1 MSSAII
7 INGID
12 VNTCN
17 RPDILLQMIK
27 TIHACDHETRLQKA
41 GVRARLVQLQ
51 RKAGGLDSLE
61 GGPKKKDEGKNK
73 NFASEADFVKQSLLL
88 WVQNKTAQ
96 NSYVNVKDF
105 SRSWADG
112 MAFAALVS
120 HFCPGKIP
128 IDKLTPET
136 RKQNFELAF
145 KVADEE
151 FGVYPLLDVA
161 DMVMLEAPD
170 WKSVFAYVQI
180 LYQAMK
186 GKDPEI

>member
-1 MSSAII
+1 MSCV

-12 VNTCN
+12 VGTCN
-17 RPDILLQMIK
+17 RLDILEQMLK
-27 TIHACDHETRLQKA
+27 TIQAVDTESRMQKA
-41 GVRARLVQLQ
+41 NVRARMVQLQ
-51 RKAGGLDSLE
+51 RKAGG
-61 GGPKKKDEGKNK
+61 GPKKEEGKKNK
-73 NFASEADFVKQSLLL
+73 NFASEADFVKQTLLL
-88 WVQNKTAQ
+88 WVQNKTQ
-96 NSYVNVKDF
+96 SYVNVQDF

-128 IDKLTPET
+128 MDKLTPET
-136 RKQNFELAF
+136 RRQNFEMAF
-145 KVADEE
+145 KIADEE
-151 FGVYPLLDVA
+151 FGVYPLLDVN
-161 DMVMLEAPD
+161 DMVALDAPD

>member
-1 MSSAII
+1 MACV

-17 RPDILLQMIK
+17 RPDILHQMIK
-27 TIHACDHETRLQKA
+27 TIHAVDHETRQQKSF
-41 GVRARLVQLQ
+41 VRARMVALT
-51 RKAGGLDSLE
+51 RKAGGLESLE
-61 GGPKKKDEGKNK
+61 GGPKKKDDGKSK

-88 WVQNKTAQ
+88 WVQNKTTE
-96 NSYVNVKDF
+96 NSYANVKDF

-112 MAFAALVS
+112 MAFAALVA

-161 DMVMLEAPD
+161 DMVALDAPD

>member
-1 MSSAII
+1 MACVL
-7 INGID
+7 NGID
-12 VNTCN
+12 VNSCN
-17 RPDILLQMIK
+17 RPDILQQMLK
-27 TIHACDHETRLQKA
+27 TIHCVDNESRQQKA
-41 GVRARLVQLQ
+41 AVRCRLVQLQ
-51 RKAGGLDSLE
+51 RKAGIGA
-61 GGPKKKDEGKNK
+61 GGPKTKEDGKNK

-88 WVQNKTAQ
+88 WVQNKTAS

-136 RKQNFELAF
+136 RRENFERAF
-145 KVADEE
+145 KVADED
-151 FGVYPLLDVA
+151 FGVYPLLDVN
-161 DMVMLEAPD
+161 DMVALEAPD

>member
-1 MSSAII
+1 MSCV

-12 VNTCN
+12 VNSCT
-17 RPDILLQMIK
+17 RLDILMQMMK
-27 TIHACDHETRLQKA
+27 TIVCVDHESRMQKA
-41 GVRARLVQLQ
+41 AVRARMVQLQ
-51 RKAGGLDSLE
+51 RKAGMGA

-88 WVQNKTAQ
+88 WVQNKTCG

-112 MAFAALVS
+112 MAFVALVD
-120 HFCPGKIP
+120 HFCPGRIP
-128 IDKLTPET
+128 VDKLTPQT
-136 RKQNFELAF
+136 RRENFEHAF
-145 KVADEE
+145 KVADED
-151 FGVYPLLDVA
+151 FGVYPLLDVN
-161 DMVMLEAPD
+161 DMVALDAPD

-186 GKDPEI
+186 GKDPEV

>member
-1 MSSAII
+1 MSCV

-17 RPDILLQMIK
+17 RLDILQQMMK
-27 TIHACDHETRLQKA
+27 TIQAVDGESRMQKA
-41 GVRARLVQLQ
+41 NVRARMVTLQ
-51 RKAGGLDSLE
+51 RKAGVTPA
-61 GGPKKKDEGKNK
+61 GGPQKKDEGKKNK

-88 WVQNKTAQ
+88 WVQSKTCG
-96 NSYVNVKDF
+96 NSYVNVQDF

-112 MAFAALVS
+112 MAFATLVS

-128 IDKLTPET
+128 MDRLTPET
-136 RKQNFELAF
+136 RRENFELAF

-151 FGVYPLLDVA
+151 YGVYPLLDVN
-161 DMVMLEAPD
+161 DMVQLDAPD

>member
-1 MSSAII
+1 MSCV

-12 VNTCN
+12 VTTCN
-17 RPDILLQMIK
+17 RMDILTQMMK
-27 TIHACDHETRLQKA
+27 TIQAIDHDTRTQKA
-41 GVRARLVQLQ
+41 NVRARMVQLQ
-51 RKAGGLDSLE
+51 RKAGG
-61 GGPKKKDEGKNK
+61 GPKEKKEGKNK

-88 WVQNKTAQ
+88 WVQNKTVGNA
-96 NSYVNVKDF
+96 YVNVKDF

-112 MAFAALVS
+112 MAFAALVN
-120 HFCPGKIP
+120 HFCPGKVP

-136 RKQNFELAF
+136 RRQNFEIAF

-151 FGVYPLLDVA
+151 FGVYPLLDVN
-161 DMVMLEAPD
+161 DMVALDAPD

>member
-1 MSSAII
+1 MSCVL
-7 INGID
+7 NGID

-17 RPDILLQMIK
+17 RQDILQQMMK
-27 TIHACDHETRLQKA
+27 TIVACDHETRQQKSA
-41 GVRARLVQLQ
+41 VRARLVCLQ
-51 RKAGGLDSLE
+51 RKAGG
-61 GGPKKKDEGKNK
+61 GPKKGKEQEGKNK

-88 WVQNKTAQ
+88 WVQNKTAH
-96 NSYVNVKDF
+96 NPYVNVKDF

-136 RKQNFELAF
+136 RKQNFEMAF

-151 FGVYPLLDVA
+151 FSVYPLLDVA
-161 DMVMLEAPD
+161 DMVALDAPD

>member
-1 MSSAII
+1 METMSCV

-12 VNTCN
+12 VNTCI
-17 RPDILLQMIK
+17 RLDILTQMLN
-27 TIHACDHETRLQKA
+27 TIQAVDAETRQQKA
-41 GVRARLVQLQ
+41 AVRARMVQLQ
-51 RKAGGLDSLE
+51 WKAGGK
-61 GGPKKKDEGKNK
+61 PKEKEGKSK

-88 WVQNKTAQ
+88 WVQNKTAS

-128 IDKLTPET
+128 IDKLTPQT
-136 RKQNFELAF
+136 RRENFQYAF
-145 KVADEE
+145 KVADDE
-151 FGVYPLLDVA
+151 FGVYPLLDVE
-161 DMVMLEAPD
+161 DMVAMDAPD

-180 LYQAMK
+180 MYQAMK

>member
-1 MSSAII
+1 MSCV

-12 VNTCN
+12 VTTCN
-17 RPDILLQMIK
+17 RLDILTQMMK
-27 TIHACDHETRLQKA
+27 TIQAVDQESRMQKA
-41 GVRARLVQLQ
+41 SVRARMVQLQ
-51 RKAGGLDSLE
+51 RKAGGLDGIE
-61 GGPKKKDEGKNK
+61 GGPKEKKEGKNK

-88 WVQNKTAQ
+88 WVQNKTVGNA
-96 NSYVNVKDF
+96 YVNVKDF

-112 MAFAALVS
+112 MAFATLVN
-120 HFCPGKIP
+120 HFCPGKVP

-136 RKQNFELAF
+136 RRQNFEIAF

-151 FGVYPLLDVA
+151 FGVYPLLDVN
-161 DMVMLEAPD
+161 DMVALDAPD